1 MANASTSQIKLN
13 LIWSF
18 HILPESGILQWCQED
33 LKTLQQLVRW
43 CVLRICHKSKT
54 GRLQAEEPGDMMWHH
69 TSSKIYHIGRQII
82 GLNHMNLPSLSLW
95 AYWLDLKY
103 QFNCN
108 GLKAASNP
116 TSSND
121 FMDLS
126 FHLHIL
132 RERLKADLRLSFLNA
147 SRKYRLRFRIAT
159 WKLINSHPTNQRT
172 RKYQFSSA
180 HLAHFFLYLSLFLH
194 VLPFP
199 LKVASSLAQ
208 CYPLAS
214 HTPGGNTRISSRL
227 SLLQLKSPSLR
238 VSSVPTCN
246 LSNTSRQTRT
256 KNDWQHEGLE
266 MMLNMQ
272 HFQ

>member
-1 MANASTSQIKLN
+1 MVFSHTTRKWNTTVMSGRFKNMAIATIGPMVRVANVINQK
-13 LIWSF
+13 
-18 HILPESGILQWCQED
+18 QED
-33 LKTLQQLVRW
+33 YKLRSQEIWCGITQALKCIKEEGKSLVW
-43 CVLRICHKSKT
+43 IC
-54 GRLQAEEPGDMMWHH
+54 
-69 TSSKIYHIGRQII
+69 
-82 GLNHMNLPSLSLW
+82 LNHMNLPSLSLW

-108 GLKAASNP
+108 GLKAANNP

-121 FMDLS
+121 FMDLY
-126 FHLHIL
+126 FHLHKL
-132 RERLKADLRLSFLNA
+132 RERLKADFRLSFLNA

-159 WKLINSHPTNQRT
+159 WKLINLHPTNQRI

-214 HTPGGNTRISSRL
+214 HTPVGTRRISSRL

-246 LSNTSRQTRT
+246 LSNTSRQRRT
-256 KNDWQHEGLE
+256 KNDWQHEGFE